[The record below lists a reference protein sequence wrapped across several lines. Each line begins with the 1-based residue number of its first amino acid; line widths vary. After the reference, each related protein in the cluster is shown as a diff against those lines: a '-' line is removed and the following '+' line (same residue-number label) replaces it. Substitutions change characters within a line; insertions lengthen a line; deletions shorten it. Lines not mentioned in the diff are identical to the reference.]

1 MFRRLVIL
9 SLLLAAVF
17 SSSALAANVKVR
29 VEGRTQTIYGSAQPS
44 LQADNAFQAL
54 DVASVAGEFHYAVTP
69 SSFGDY
75 VSQVGKYAA
84 AGSAG
89 WAFKVN
95 GLSPP
100 VGADKVVLKDGDV
113 VLWYWATFGAAG
125 GPPTLDLRR
134 LPGNCYSVDTLD
146 DAGKR
151 TRAARATLHADG
163 KRFPVRDGRACI
175 GRHTGLVRAT
185 AQGAVRSNSVQ

>member
-1 MFRRLVIL
+1 MLRRLVIL

-54 DVASVAGEFHYAVTP
+54 DVASVAGEFHYAVTT

-151 TRAARATLHADG
+151 TRAARATLHADN

>member
-54 DVASVAGEFHYAVTP
+54 DVASVAGEFHYAVTT